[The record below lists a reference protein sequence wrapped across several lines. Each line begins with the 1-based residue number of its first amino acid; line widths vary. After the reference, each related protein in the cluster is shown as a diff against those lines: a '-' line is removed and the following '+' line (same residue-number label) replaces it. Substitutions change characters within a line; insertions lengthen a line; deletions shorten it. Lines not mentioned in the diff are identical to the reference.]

1 MICDVSPVAVLI
13 RPPDSIDSH
22 QIYTTAVY
30 YRVNFRFFTSG
41 QLTYPNVTD
50 SAEIFRFVTSGLLD
64 YAKVMFPPKFL
75 YRCDVS
81 AKVVSSRRSAFS
93 ECDILRADLS
103 KCDTLLLCGAE
114 ARLDLQHSCVFT
126 TKRTVRT
133 SISIVLYRLSL

>member
-1 MICDVSPVAVLI
+1 MCGSFQEGRNPKCRKWLVSVRRAPIITKTFLSGIRVVVL
-13 RPPDSIDSH
+13 
-22 QIYTTAVY
+22 

-41 QLTYPNVTD
+41 QQDYPNVTD
-50 SAEIFRFVTSGLLD
+50 SAEIFRFGTSGLLD

-103 KCDTLLLCGAE
+103 KCDTLLLCGSE
-114 ARLDLQHSCVFT
+114 ARLDLKHSPNCH
-126 TKRTVRT
+126 R
-133 SISIVLYRLSL
+133 Y